1 MGPPVSFG
9 EVAIFF
15 TREEWALLDLAQRAL
30 YWEVMKENFETVKS
44 LGYLNDDLCMES
56 QELESVAIRSMIEL
70 NQYAINNI
78 DEEEQTPQQPPQAVT
93 VFKKPEKVPGTSKAV
108 MPLQGDGAPQKKRSV
123 STNSQKGPKPK
134 KRKTDRA
141 RTNEGNVISDDDQLK
156 KRMELI
162 KSLVKLA
169 QQLKEKDNLIK
180 RAKEAYD
187 VVSNKI
193 SMVFDNYES
202 ELIKNYAKYPACVD
216 NAIRMGGL
224 CPTVS
229 LKG

>member
-44 LGYLNDDLCMES
+44 L
-56 QELESVAIRSMIEL
+56 
-70 NQYAINNI
+70 